1 MKDKKV
7 EFKRTIIN
15 SKEIVHL
22 DVIKNTTT
30 VRPLF
35 WERIKILIGKPII
48 VVSEIFTL
56 HEECHITETVAHY
69 KIPPLIQKKEQGQTQ
84 EGHIPMS
91 SAKFTNEPEEISDS
105 DIENIKSLKKNDPVR
120 LLHKRVEH
128 QAYVTHANH
137 DGSLDIITTEHGARF
152 NDVWAAG
159 QEKATADLYYLPA
172 EAKVIQMK

>member
-15 SKEIVHL
+15 GKEIVHL

-30 VRPLF
+30 VKPLF

-69 KIPPLIQKKEQGQTQ
+69 KIPPLIQKKEQGQAQ

-91 SAKFTNEPEEISDS
+91 SAKFTNEPEEISNPGA
-105 DIENIKSLKKNDPVR
+105 ENIKSLKKNDPVL
-120 LLHKRVEH
+120 LLHKGTEH
-128 QAYVTHANH
+128 HAYITHVNV
-137 DGSLDIITTEHGARF
+137 DGSMDIITTEHGARF
-152 NDVWAAG
+152 NDVWAQG
-159 QEKATADLYYLPA
+159 HEKATPELYYITTP
-172 EAKVIQMK
+172 